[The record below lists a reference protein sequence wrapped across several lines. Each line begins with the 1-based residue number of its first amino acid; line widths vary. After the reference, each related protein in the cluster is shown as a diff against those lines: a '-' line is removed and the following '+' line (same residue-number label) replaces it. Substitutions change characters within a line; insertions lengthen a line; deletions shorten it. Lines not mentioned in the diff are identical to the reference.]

1 MHINWCGT
9 TSLRAR
15 PRSPRCSD
23 PQVYELVNTSRLGG
37 RSTCGPASA
46 FITSCRTRRFG
57 WARFVLDSVDEHVF
71 EPGMVVCLEPDFSYF
86 HGMTMELG
94 NMILVTD
101 DGHEVLNS
109 APLDLLIQ

>member
-1 MHINWCGT
+1 M
-9 TSLRAR
+9 
-15 PRSPRCSD
+15 
-23 PQVYELVNTSRLGG
+23 
-37 RSTCGPASA
+37 
-46 FITSCRTRRFG
+46 
-57 WARFVLDSVDEHVF
+57 LDSVDEHVF

-109 APLDLLIQ
+109 APLDLVIQ

>member
-1 MHINWCGT
+1 
-9 TSLRAR
+9 
-15 PRSPRCSD
+15 
-23 PQVYELVNTSRLGG
+23 
-37 RSTCGPASA
+37 
-46 FITSCRTRRFG
+46 
-57 WARFVLDSVDEHVF
+57 
-71 EPGMVVCLEPDFSYF
+71 MVVCLEPDFSYF